1 MPMKLPRTL
10 RTATLALA
18 ACAAMPGAAL
28 AAPLN
33 ADGQA
38 FRGAAGTTES
48 PAGREH
54 RAGIQS
60 QLGGD
65 LAAARRHF
73 EAALKL
79 DARHV
84 PAMIGL
90 AAVAQAE
97 GRRDDIERHLRDAE
111 RSDPKSP
118 AVHLAWG
125 RHLIASGQFQRAEQ
139 ALVTARDLAPRA
151 LPPLL
156 ELGELYLR
164 SPAKRAD
171 ALRTFAAAVKLA
183 PGNANA
189 QYGLGVASAAAGRR
203 DDALTALAR
212 AAELAP
218 RDPAPHR
225 AIGRLQLEAG
235 AAERALAAFDEA
247 LRRAPGFVPPMLD
260 RVDALAAL
268 GRLPDALAQLQAA
281 ERAAPQSPEVQLK
294 FGDVHQ
300 AAQRWGEAEPR
311 YLKTIELAPGN
322 PLAYNN
328 LAWMTVARGGD
339 AARAVEWAKKAVE
352 LSPRSSPFLDTLGW
366 AQRAAG
372 DLAGAETS
380 LRRAIELEPRVA
392 GYHFHLGVVLA
403 DAKRDGPA
411 RAALQRALELQRQG
425 PQAEEARRLLA
436 SLPPG

>member
-1 MPMKLPRTL
+1 MPLSRTF
-10 RTATLALA
+10 RHAAVAAA
-18 ACAAMPGAAL
+18 ACALLTGGVQ

-33 ADGQA
+33 ADGQS
-38 FRGAAGTTES
+38 FRSAAAQAES

-54 RAGIQS
+54 RAGIQA
-60 QLGGD
+60 QLNGD
-65 LAAARRHF
+65 VPAARRHF
-73 EAALKL
+73 EAALKI

-84 PAMIGL
+84 PALVGL

-97 GRRDDIERHLRDAE
+97 GRRDEIERHLRDAE
-111 RSDPKSP
+111 RADPNSP
-118 AVHLAWG
+118 LLHLAWG
-125 RHLIASGQFQRAEQ
+125 RHLVASGQFQRAEQ
-139 ALVTARDLAPRA
+139 SLVKARDLAPNA

-156 ELGELYLR
+156 ELGDLYLR

-171 ALRTFAAAVKLA
+171 AVRSFGAAVKLQ
-183 PGNANA
+183 PGNARA

-203 DDALTALAR
+203 DEALAALAR

-235 AAERALAAFDEA
+235 AAEPALAAFDEA

-268 GRLPDALAQLQAA
+268 GRLPDAVTQLQAA

-300 AAQRWGEAEPR
+300 TAQRWAEAEPR

-339 AARAVEWAKKAVE
+339 AARAVELARKAVE
-352 LSPRSSPFLDTLGW
+352 LSPRSSPFHDTLGW

-372 DLAGAETS
+372 DLAGAEAS
-380 LRRAIELEPRVA
+380 LRRAIELEPGVA
-392 GYHFHLGVVLA
+392 GYHYHLGVVLA
-403 DAKRDGPA
+403 DTKRAGPA
-411 RAALQRALELQRQG
+411 RAALQRSLELARQG
-425 PQAEEARRLLA
+425 PQADEARRLLA